1 MGSKRSFLQIRDGKM
16 DSGCGC
22 WAHVERGSRSSVVG
36 RTTGPPILLPSWAGQ
51 VAGSPYPSPQAWDWI
66 EFPNVSVPGTRAWH
80 LGGGIRPGG
89 CRGALEWGQ
98 QLHRCLSALQV
109 DRVSYLLQEIYG
121 IENKN
126 NQETKVCAGGEH
138 ALGLQAA
145 GLTPQLPCHLNGS
158 RLMGVACLGPPAMAR
173 APQVVWSISHFPS
186 TLSPEGPAPQT
197 ASFFNGINRV
207 YRIFCS
213 FSSKFTD
220 LLPSLGCWLSGQP
233 GQSGPVGSPLA

>member
-1 MGSKRSFLQIRDGKM
+1 MRPDPGHLWGRGPMGSKRSFLQIRDGKM

-22 WAHVERGSRSSVVG
+22 RARVERGSRSSVVG

-66 EFPNVSVPGTRAWH
+66 EFPNVSVPGTRGWH
-80 LGGGIRPGG
+80 LGGGIRPSG

-158 RLMGVACLGPPAMAR
+158 RLMGVACLGSP
-173 APQVVWSISHFPS
+173 SH
-186 TLSPEGPAPQT
+186 
-197 ASFFNGINRV
+197 
-207 YRIFCS
+207 
-213 FSSKFTD
+213 
-220 LLPSLGCWLSGQP
+220 
-233 GQSGPVGSPLA
+233 GQSPTGSLVDKPFPFHAFPRGSSTPDCIIFLWN